1 MVNKTFSPGLE
12 AIDYDSGTFVGSFSL
27 RPLFRAESAIS
38 GVAQAGD
45 NVGIGVEVI
54 VNRGG
59 PKSDV
64 RMDAA
69 QPLDAFRRRNHAHD
83 SDVAGAALLE
93 PVDRGDC
100 GVGGGHDGRN
110 DDHS

>member
-1 MVNKTFSPGLE
+1 MARTASVVRPRPDLGAEWSLVGGFSR
-12 AIDYDSGTFVGSFSL
+12 
-27 RPLFRAESAIS
+27 RPLFGAKGAIS

-59 PKSDV
+59 PKTDV

-69 QPLDAFRRRNHAHD
+69 QPLDALWRCDHAHHA
-83 SDVAGAALLE
+83 DVACAALLE

-100 GVGGGHDGRN
+100 GVGG
-110 DDHS
+110 